1 MKNKTRLDLYRKSH
15 MLKSCVTIFI
25 LLLFFSC
32 SKEDGGKRNGGDGD
46 SDIKTSVFPEGSGIV
61 NCIPNE
67 LEGTVDLYAD
77 TNEKYYFEKWTGDI
91 NSTENPLTIASNSSI
106 NIIANFKL
114 VPKVTV
120 QQVGEGRIIQNT
132 FKDKETSRYIT
143 NLRAIPETTWE
154 FSGWSGDI
162 ISDKDSLSIV
172 LEGEDKNITATF
184 TELAWEFDPPEIVS
198 FTFSPEEIDVT
209 NASQVVTVTVH
220 VTDKSRVNGFLN
232 ACISNRTSIKQY
244 GEFKLTSGTL
254 KDGIYIAEVVI
265 HKGVPSGEWSI
276 SAGPFEDVF
285 GNYSESVEPTGTKNT
300 LTVINRNIDTPEK

>member
-1 MKNKTRLDLYRKSH
+1 MINKINP
-15 MLKSCVTIFI
+15 CVLVV
-25 LLLFFSC
+25 LLIALFSC

-220 VTDKSRVNGFLN
+220 VTDKSKINNVGSAHIKYQENN
-232 ACISNRTSIKQY
+232 VSIEKS
-244 GEFKLTSGTL
+244 GVFNLISGTL
-254 KDGIYIAEVVI
+254 KDGFYTTEITIN
-265 HKGVPSGEWSI
+265 KGVLPGEWEVFLY
-276 SAGPFEDVF
+276 AFKDVF
-285 GNYSESVEPTGTKNT
+285 GNYSKSVEPTGTKNT